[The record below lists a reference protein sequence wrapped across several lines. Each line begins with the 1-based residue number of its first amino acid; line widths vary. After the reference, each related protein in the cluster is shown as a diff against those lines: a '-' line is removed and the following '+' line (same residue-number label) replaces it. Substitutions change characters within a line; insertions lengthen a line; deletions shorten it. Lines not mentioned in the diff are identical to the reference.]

1 MRRSL
6 GPTDA
11 RSAAAAPIFAAF
23 MRQALE
29 PMPRR
34 ENCLRR

>member
-1 MRRSL
+1 MRRLL
-6 GPTDA
+6 GPTDT
-11 RSAAAAPIFAAF
+11 RFAAAGPIFAAF
-23 MRQALE
+23 MRRALE